1 LKKNLTIK
9 LFADET
15 RDKNKLKIAFKNW
28 PAKNKFVLKANF
40 IDRTHSR
47 NIVSC
52 RIFADM
58 VKSRANFDSLPEP
71 LRNSPNLG
79 CVNGFPVKVFCNG
92 IYQGLYTLNMPKD
105 DWMAGMDE
113 KSEASKDKVAIIC
126 GNGATNGITGEDWYK
141 NVTFNEAYTD
151 TSKVIN
157 GYDWEDELGTV
168 KTTIRTN
175 FKALS
180 DLIVSGTDEQFRA
193 NIATYVDLESLIDA
207 FLMTWLDCGGDSIG
221 KNQFWLTYNAGLPW
235 IVGQYDLDATWGGN
249 GSGTGW
255 YDPEAVFQD
264 DYAAVKDHH
273 VKNMLYERLWQNFP
287 ERVRA
292 RWNEVKHGALSL
304 ANIIQHFETFQ
315 DAIPV
320 ELFAEDSAPTTA
332 DGGYMVTIPSENN
345 DKKGFDAVRGI
356 DENNIQQI
364 RNFAA
369 KRWAY
374 VDREITRIECE
385 GITLSASTLSLT
397 ADNTTAALV
406 ATLIPEGCTQ
416 PVVWTSSDEAVA
428 KVNGGTVTGIFN
440 GSCVI
445 TATCGD
451 HSANCTVTVSG
462 FAEVG
467 SDNLADINDD
477 YWLNDYYYKDG
488 TLTPLEAPSSAVGQF
503 AISNLIEVRPGD
515 IIEISGANALYT
527 PISTSY
533 GRLAFYKPDYVK
545 GNSMDECYKVLNIGT
560 MKDTYKMITVSGGKT
575 TYNFKK
581 EFMDKIPGAESFGSR
596 GYVRFQL
603 GTLKNGTELV
613 KKDIFIL
620 RNPNGENAEAWA

>member
-1 LKKNLTIK
+1 
-9 LFADET
+9 
-15 RDKNKLKIAFKNW
+15 
-28 PAKNKFVLKANF
+28 VLKANF

-168 KTTIRTN
+168 KTNIRTN

-180 DLIVSGTDEQFRA
+180 DLIVSGTDEQFRT
-193 NIATYVDLESLIDA
+193 NISTYVDLESLIDA

-255 YDPEAVFQD
+255 YDPEAVFQY
-264 DYAAVKDHH
+264 DYLAVQDHK
-273 VKNMLYERLWQNFP
+273 VKNMLYERLWKNFT

-292 RWNEVKHGALSL
+292 RWNELKQGALSL
-304 ANIIQHFETFQ
+304 ANIIQHFEAFHEP
-315 DAIPV
+315 IPA

-374 VDREITRIECE
+374 VDKEINRIECE

-406 ATLIPEGCTQ
+406 ATLSPEGCTQ
-416 PVVWTSSDEAVA
+416 PVIWTSSDEKVA
-428 KVNGGTVTGIFN
+428 KVSGGTVTGIFN
-440 GSCVI
+440 GTCTI
-445 TATCGD
+445 TATCGNY
-451 HSANCTVTVSG
+451 SATCTVTVSG
-462 FAEVG
+462 FSEVG
-467 SDNLADINDD
+467 SDNLADPSNK
-477 YWLNDYYYKDG
+477 YWLNGYYFENNNK
-488 TLTPLEAPSSAVGQF
+488 TPKPTDPSLANLY
-503 AISNLIEVRPGD
+503 ALSNLIEVRAGD
-515 IIEISGANALYT
+515 VIEIRGANAKYSGLGTGLGYV
-527 PISTSY
+527 
-533 GRLAFYKPDYVK
+533 GFYNYKYKEKEEGQLDDCYVLLPCSFFELFE
-545 GNSMDECYKVLNIGT
+545 GEALL
-560 MKDTYKMITVSGGKT
+560 TVSGNVT
-575 TYNFKK
+575 TYKFKK
-581 EFMDKIPGAESFGSR
+581 EFLEKHVYKIASFGER
-596 GYVRFQL
+596 IGGYIRLPLSNLAGQTKL
-603 GTLKNGTELV
+603 DTEH
-613 KKDIFIL
+613 IFIR
-620 RNPNGENAEAWA
+620 RNPNGENSEAWA